1 MSSIF
6 TTEADISGLVFVLP
20 SLAKEIMDS
29 QSIEIAALGRPLH
42 LGMLYDCL
50 KDTFIPG
57 ISLWDQAAIQKDM
70 NVQPQPHTYLEVSAS
85 DSFSEKT
92 KLMDVR
98 ASLKASFLAGLVEV
112 GGSGSYLK
120 DKISSMKQC
129 RVTMQYKQ
137 TTEYKQL
144 TMTQLGKVMY
154 PEVFDQK
161 IATHVVTAVLYGAEA
176 FMVFDQM
183 ALNEKDKQDI
193 KGNMDVMIKKIP
205 FVEISGSGKVVLT
218 DEEKKKVE
226 KFSCTFYGDYALEQ
240 NPTSYEEA
248 VLLYKQLP
256 KLLGEDKRK
265 AVPVRVWLY
274 PLKNLDSRA
283 AQLVREIGVKLVSH
297 AEAIMDQLQEA
308 KMRANDSI
316 RRCAAIK
323 VPDITD
329 KLAKFQDKLASY
341 TVILLQNIRKV
352 LPAIR
357 AGTEGEQTLDNILK
371 FHDDS
376 SFTHDKMKKW
386 LDEKESEIGVL
397 ENYINSLGSVPI
409 VPPGPEL
416 DKFLFDPQYHNVTMF
431 TFTSLKYEEPYLL
444 NLHECLASEEFNKMQ
459 EIYLHALNNNHRL
472 TTAAA
477 TAASNAGILS
487 RRRYIH
493 RGPGHNRHRTLH
505 YPKGTN
511 IPSLWTNSRPH
522 VNTTHRTSNLSNLRS
537 PPPAPLS
544 ITFALLN
551 TRSLT
556 NKSPV
561 ISELIL
567 DNNIDFLLLTETW
580 QQPSDYYAL
589 NQATPTNYCYIAKP
603 RSSGRGGGI
612 AVLHK
617 QSLSVTELDLNLPP
631 MSTFEYLALSL
642 PNSIT
647 AILLYRPPKT
657 HPSFLSELLTIASSL
672 SNRLL
677 LTGDFNIHVDL
688 PNSPLTPDF
697 LSLLDCFHLTQHINF
712 PTHAKGHTL
721 DLVCS
726 SSLPLSNLRPL
737 PFPLSDHHCILFSAP
752 LPSPHHSTK
761 RSISFRNIKFVN
773 PLTLS
778 QLISS
783 ALPPDS
789 APPLFT

>member
-1 MSSIF
+1 MSQLGFPLFLLLFFS
-6 TTEADISGLVFVLP
+6 SGLPLFSPTPP
-20 SLAKEIMDS
+20 SPIFAP
-29 QSIEIAALGRPLH
+29 R
-42 LGMLYDCL
+42 
-50 KDTFIPG
+50 
-57 ISLWDQAAIQKDM
+57 
-70 NVQPQPHTYLEVSAS
+70 HTYAPS
-85 DSFSEKT
+85 D
-92 KLMDVR
+92 
-98 ASLKASFLAGLVEV
+98 
-112 GGSGSYLK
+112 
-120 DKISSMKQC
+120 
-129 RVTMQYKQ
+129 
-137 TTEYKQL
+137 
-144 TMTQLGKVMY
+144 
-154 PEVFDQK
+154 
-161 IATHVVTAVLYGAEA
+161 
-176 FMVFDQM
+176 
-183 ALNEKDKQDI
+183 
-193 KGNMDVMIKKIP
+193 
-205 FVEISGSGKVVLT
+205 
-218 DEEKKKVE
+218 
-226 KFSCTFYGDYALEQ
+226 
-240 NPTSYEEA
+240 
-248 VLLYKQLP
+248 
-256 KLLGEDKRK
+256 
-265 AVPVRVWLY
+265 
-274 PLKNLDSRA
+274 
-283 AQLVREIGVKLVSH
+283 
-297 AEAIMDQLQEA
+297 
-308 KMRANDSI
+308 
-316 RRCAAIK
+316 
-323 VPDITD
+323 
-329 KLAKFQDKLASY
+329 
-341 TVILLQNIRKV
+341 
-352 LPAIR
+352 
-357 AGTEGEQTLDNILK
+357 
-371 FHDDS
+371 
-376 SFTHDKMKKW
+376 
-386 LDEKESEIGVL
+386 
-397 ENYINSLGSVPI
+397 
-409 VPPGPEL
+409 
-416 DKFLFDPQYHNVTMF
+416 
-431 TFTSLKYEEPYLL
+431 
-444 NLHECLASEEFNKMQ
+444 
-459 EIYLHALNNNHRL
+459 LHALNNNHRL

-493 RGPGHNRHRTLH
+493 RGSGHNRHRTLH

-657 HPSFLSELLTIASSL
+657 HPSFLSELSELLTIASSL

-761 RSISFRNIKFVN
+761 RSISFRNIKSVN

-789 APPLFT
+789 APPSSPDDYAILLDTILSDSLNSMAPWKTITVSFTTSSPWYTSELRTMKQTGRQLERLYKKTHLTVHAEAYKQHISSYRDALLAAKSAHYSTLINSTNRNPRILFSTVKTLLQPPDNNPPSSTDLCNSFLHSFNNKISQINTSLTASITNSFTPPPPTFTLPLPDRPPTPPLTAFSPVDSSLISDIITH

>member
-1 MSSIF
+1 MSVSLWCDEEGRASQKAPLRAQWDPSVSGVRVINRLLQSEERYLLSPLYISLIQNEPHRRDELAKWVLEVCCECGCEESVYPLSVTLLDRF
-6 TTEADISGLVFVLP
+6 LSASLSLPISPLCLSAACILIASKVTGSEPASADNLCAAANFCFLPKNLRDMERVVLATLRWDVAVVTPHDFLPHFLSSLERVEEDGQTDRDAKASLSTLRRHIDTLVAMCVCDSRFLGIPPSLIAAAALNAALSGLGSKCP
-20 SLAKEIMDS
+20 QMDS
-29 QSIEIAALGRPLH
+29 NELATLCQIDLGVLQYYTELIEGALTEH
-42 LGMLYDCL
+42 L
-50 KDTFIPG
+50 
-57 ISLWDQAAIQKDM
+57 
-70 NVQPQPHTYLEVSAS
+70 
-85 DSFSEKT
+85 
-92 KLMDVR
+92 R
-98 ASLKASFLAGLVEV
+98 
-112 GGSGSYLK
+112 SGP
-120 DKISSMKQC
+120 
-129 RVTMQYKQ
+129 R
-137 TTEYKQL
+137 E
-144 TMTQLGKVMY
+144 GKMC
-154 PEVFDQK
+154 PEV
-161 IATHVVTAVLYGAEA
+161 
-176 FMVFDQM
+176 
-183 ALNEKDKQDI
+183 
-193 KGNMDVMIKKIP
+193 
-205 FVEISGSGKVVLT
+205 
-218 DEEKKKVE
+218 EKKDE
-226 KFSCTFYGDYALEQ
+226 ALE
-240 NPTSYEEA
+240 
-248 VLLYKQLP
+248 
-256 KLLGEDKRK
+256 
-265 AVPVRVWLY
+265 
-274 PLKNLDSRA
+274 
-283 AQLVREIGVKLVSH
+283 EIDT
-297 AEAIMDQLQEA
+297 E
-308 KMRANDSI
+308 RAN
-316 RRCAAIK
+316 
-323 VPDITD
+323 
-329 KLAKFQDKLASY
+329 
-341 TVILLQNIRKV
+341 
-352 LPAIR
+352 
-357 AGTEGEQTLDNILK
+357 
-371 FHDDS
+371 
-376 SFTHDKMKKW
+376 
-386 LDEKESEIGVL
+386 
-397 ENYINSLGSVPI
+397 
-409 VPPGPEL
+409 
-416 DKFLFDPQYHNVTMF
+416 
-431 TFTSLKYEEPYLL
+431 
-444 NLHECLASEEFNKMQ
+444 
-459 EIYLHALNNNHRL
+459 LHALNNNHRL

-493 RGPGHNRHRTLH
+493 RGSGHNRHRTLH
-505 YPKGTN
+505 YPIGTN

-544 ITFALLN
+544 ISFALLN

-589 NQATPTNYCYIAKP
+589 NQATPTNYSYIAKP

-631 MSTFEYLALSL
+631 MLTFEYLALSL

-647 AILLYRPPKT
+647 VILLYRPPKT
-657 HPSFLSELLTIASSL
+657 HPSFLSELSQLLTIASSL

-773 PLTLS
+773 PLILS

-789 APPLFT
+789 APPSSPDDYAILLDSILSDSLNSMAPWKTITVSFTTSSPWYTSELRTMKQTGRQLERLYKKTHLTVHAEAYKQHISSYRDALLAAKSAHYSTLINSTNRNPRILFSTVKTLLQPPDNNPPSSTDLCNSFLHSFNNKISQINTSLTASITNSFTPPSPDFHPP